1 VEYDCAFCGEAN
13 EVFVD
18 TGAGRRQTFT
28 EDCTVCCRPNL
39 ITLTV
44 DDDGEVELSVTQ
56 EYEA

>member
-1 VEYDCAFCGEAN
+1 MEYDCAFCGETN

-18 TGAGRRQTFT
+18 ASAGRRQA
-28 EDCTVCCRPNL
+28 
-39 ITLTV
+39 V